1 MSCAQGAPD
10 RASKGKTWPAD
21 YCVWQESGSPRRWLP
36 IAGAGATQGR
46 GELLVL
52 SQLTTT
58 LTLTLGGPGTL
69 TGAISADGEFLILI
83 DLNTGEMPRFGG
95 GLRSFIAFNP

>member
-1 MSCAQGAPD
+1 M
-10 RASKGKTWPAD
+10 
-21 YCVWQESGSPRRWLP
+21 
-36 IAGAGATQGR
+36 
-46 GELLVL
+46 